1 MIRFLC
7 GFKDDL
13 KIEELGLESLGP
25 ASESLCHP
33 GIAPVVLDG
42 DESSLV
48 QDGSNQGVHLG
59 HVREHPEE
67 PHTGPCQK
75 QRHLYNPSVRV
86 LGHKNGQENG
96 DNAKYDGEED
106 ERDE

>member
-13 KIEELGLESLGP
+13 KIEELGLDSLGP

-48 QDGSNQGVHLG
+48 QDGSDQGVHLG

-67 PHTGPCQK
+67 PHAHSSQK
-75 QRHLYNPSVRV
+75 QRHLNNPSIWVF
-86 LGHKNGQENG
+86 GHKYGQ
-96 DNAKYDGEED
+96 
-106 ERDE
+106 